1 MTSTDPSAPPTAA
14 VTRGEGADHAD
25 HTGQADHA
33 GQADHTDHE
42 AHEDAVRDLVDELAP
57 ALVPGLVAL
66 RRDLHAHPELGHHE
80 HRTTQLLAE
89 RLEAAGLAPQLLPG
103 TGLVCDVGDPAA
115 APVVLRADI
124 DALPVTETS
133 GVPFASTT
141 PGTTHACGHDVHTVV
156 VLGAALVLVEA
167 HRRGLL
173 GGRVRLLFQPAE
185 EVTPGGAVEVLATG
199 VLEGAQRFY
208 AVHCDP
214 RLDVGRVGLRHGAI
228 TSASDHVRVRLR
240 GSGGHTSR
248 PHLTGDL
255 VFALGQVVTS
265 LPAVLSR
272 RLDPRTG
279 VNLTWGRV
287 EAGNAPNA
295 IPVQGCVEGTL
306 RVLDVAAWKEAGDIL
321 REVVASVAA
330 PYAVEAVVEITPSV
344 PPVDNDEDS
353 VRAFQHAARLVLPEG
368 AEARTEQ
375 SLGGEDFG
383 WYLQDGA
390 PGALARLGT
399 RSPGGR
405 TFDLHQGDFVAD
417 EGAVEVGVRLVA
429 AVALLG

>member
-1 MTSTDPSAPPTAA
+1 VTSAPSSPATDAGARREATIRA
-14 VTRGEGADHAD
+14 V
-25 HTGQADHA
+25 
-33 GQADHTDHE
+33 
-42 AHEDAVRDLVDELAP
+42 VDE
-57 ALVPGLVAL
+57 LVPGLVPELVAV

-89 RLEAAGLAPQLLPG
+89 RLEAAGLVPQLLPG
-103 TGLVCDVGDPAA
+103 TGLVVDVGDPAA
-115 APVVLRADI
+115 APVVLRADL
-124 DALPVTETS
+124 DALPVPETS
-133 GVPFASTT
+133 GVPFSSTT
-141 PGTTHACGHDVHTVV
+141 PGVTHACGHDVHTVV
-156 VLGAALVLVEA
+156 VLGAALLLAEA
-167 HRRGLL
+167 HRRGLVP
-173 GGRVRLLFQPAE
+173 GRVRLLFQPAE
-185 EVTPGGAVEVLATG
+185 EVTPGGALEVLATG

-240 GSGGHTSR
+240 GNGGHTSR

-255 VFALGQVVTS
+255 VFALGQVITS

-287 EAGNAPNA
+287 EAGGAPNA
-295 IPVQGCVEGTL
+295 IPVEGCVEGTL
-306 RVLDVAAWKEAGDIL
+306 RVLDVAAWKEAGAL
-321 REVVASVAA
+321 LEEVVASLAS
-330 PYAVEAVVEITPSV
+330 PYDVEAVVEVTPSV
-344 PPVDNDEDS
+344 PPVDNDEES
-353 VRAFQHAARLVLPEG
+353 VRVLQHAARLVLPEG
-368 AEARTEQ
+368 TEARTEQ

-399 RSPGGR
+399 RTPGGR
-405 TFDLHQGDFVAD
+405 TYDLHQGDFVAD
-417 EGAVEVGVRLVA
+417 EGAVEVGLRLLA